1 MLSWAELQSFTM
13 DIHELPSR
21 LKDRSDGEELEKIT
35 QELYE

>member
-13 DIHELPSR
+13 DTHELPGR
-21 LKDRSDGEELEKIT
+21 LKDLADVEELEKIT